1 VEEILQ
7 TISLVP
13 AAVGLF
19 QSLLSI
25 FGDKNKAHAV
35 AQAAIAHPSL
45 TPNVQTLLSEAVSEA
60 YSLAA

>member
-1 VEEILQ
+1 
-7 TISLVP
+7 LVP

-45 TPNVQTLLSEAVSEA
+45 TPNVQKLLSAAVSEA
-60 YSLAA
+60 HSLAA